1 MPVGYRIRIK
11 RNMQHLSRL
20 AFACASLLLMMLAL
34 FLLTFGMFDLLRAL
48 GQSWHMGR
56 NAILQAISYVVIAV
70 AVFDVAKYF
79 VEEEVIQ
86 TSGKKSLGE
95 ARASLT
101 KFITTIIIAVFIE
114 GLVGVFETS
123 TSEPAAI
130 LYPASLL
137 VVATFI
143 VLALG
148 AFQRMS
154 VDAEREKKKVGGG
167 EE

>member
-1 MPVGYRIRIK
+1 
-11 RNMQHLSRL
+11 MQHLSRF
-20 AFACASLLLMMLAL
+20 AFACASVMLMLLAL
-34 FLLTFGMFDLLRAL
+34 LLLTFGMIDLLSAL
-48 GQSWHMGR
+48 GHSWHAGR

-114 GLVGVFETS
+114 GLVGVFETN
-123 TSEPAAI
+123 TSEPSDI

-137 VVATFI
+137 VVATLI
-143 VLALG
+143 VVSLG
-148 AFQRMS
+148 VFQRMS
-154 VDAEREKKKVGGG
+154 VDAEREKKKVGGD
-167 EE
+167 E

>member
-1 MPVGYRIRIK
+1 
-11 RNMQHLSRL
+11 MQHLSRL
-20 AFACASLLLMMLAL
+20 AFACASIMLMLLAL
-34 FLLTFGMFDLLRAL
+34 ALLTFGMVDLLGAL
-48 GQSWHMGR
+48 GRSWHAGR
-56 NAILQAISYVVIAV
+56 NAILQAISYVVISV

-114 GLVGVFETS
+114 GLVGVFETKAS
-123 TSEPAAI
+123 DPTAI
-130 LYPASLL
+130 LYPAGLL
-137 VVATFI
+137 VVATLI
-143 VLALG
+143 VLSLG

-154 VDAEREKKKVGGG
+154 VDAEREKKKVGG
-167 EE
+167 E

>member
-1 MPVGYRIRIK
+1 MP
-11 RNMQHLSRL
+11 MTT
-20 AFACASLLLMMLAL
+20 ASGKGKHATPVPFRVRLLLMMLAL
-34 FLLTFGMFDLLRAL
+34 FLLTFGMFDLIRAV
-48 GQSWHMGR
+48 GQSWHTGR

-101 KFITTIIIAVFIE
+101 KFIITTIIIAVFIE

-143 VLALG
+143 VLSLG

>member
-1 MPVGYRIRIK
+1 M
-11 RNMQHLSRL
+11 MQHLSRF
-20 AFACASLLLMMLAL
+20 AFACASIMLMLLAL
-34 FLLTFGMFDLLRAL
+34 ALLIFGMIDLVAAL
-48 GQSWHMGR
+48 GRSWHAGR
-56 NAILQAISYVVIAV
+56 NAILQTISYVVIAV

-114 GLVGVFETS
+114 GLVGVFETKAN
-123 TSEPAAI
+123 EPTEI
-130 LYPASLL
+130 LYPAGLL
-137 VVATFI
+137 VVATLI
-143 VLALG
+143 VLSLG

-154 VDAEREKKKVGGG
+154 VDAEREKKKVGGD
-167 EE
+167 

>member
-1 MPVGYRIRIK
+1 
-11 RNMQHLSRL
+11 MQYLSRL
-20 AFACASLLLMMLAL
+20 AFAAASIMLMLLAL
-34 FLLTFGMFDLLRAL
+34 MLLIFGMVDLVGAFAH
-48 GQSWHMGR
+48 SVHAGR
-56 NAILQAISYVVIAV
+56 NALLQAISYVVIAV

-114 GLVGVFETS
+114 GLVGVFETN
-123 TSEPAAI
+123 TGEPSDM

-137 VVATFI
+137 VVATLI

-154 VDAEREKKKVGGG
+154 VDAECEKMKVRDD
-167 EE
+167 

>member
-1 MPVGYRIRIK
+1 
-11 RNMQHLSRL
+11 MQYLSRL
-20 AFACASLLLMMLAL
+20 AFAAASIMLMLLAL
-34 FLLTFGMFDLLRAL
+34 MLLVFGMADLVTAFSHSAHAGRSAL
-48 GQSWHMGR
+48 
-56 NAILQAISYVVIAV
+56 LQAISYVVIAV

-114 GLVGVFETS
+114 GLVGVFES
-123 TSEPAAI
+123 NTSEPSDI

-137 VVATFI
+137 VVATLI

-154 VDAEREKKKVGGG
+154 VDAEREKLKVGG
-167 EE
+167 E

>member
-1 MPVGYRIRIK
+1 
-11 RNMQHLSRL
+11 MQYLSRL
-20 AFACASLLLMMLAL
+20 AFACAGVMLMVLALLLLA
-34 FLLTFGMFDLLRAL
+34 FGMVDLVVAL
-48 GQSWHMGR
+48 GQSWHAGR

-86 TSGKKSLGE
+86 TSGKKSLSE

-114 GLVGVFETS
+114 GLVGVFETK
-123 TSEPAAI
+123 TNDPAEI
-130 LYPASLL
+130 LYPAGLL
-137 VVATFI
+137 VVATLI
-143 VLALG
+143 VLSLG

-154 VDAEREKKKVGGG
+154 VDAERGKKKVGG
-167 EE
+167 E

>member
-1 MPVGYRIRIK
+1 
-11 RNMQHLSRL
+11 MQHLSRF
-20 AFACASLLLMMLAL
+20 AFACASIMLMLLAL
-34 FLLTFGMFDLLRAL
+34 ALLTFGMVDLLGAL
-48 GQSWHMGR
+48 GRSWHEGR

-86 TSGKKSLGE
+86 TSGRKSLGE

-114 GLVGVFETS
+114 GLVGVFETKANDP
-123 TSEPAAI
+123 TAI
-130 LYPASLL
+130 LYPAGLL
-137 VVATFI
+137 VVATLI
-143 VLALG
+143 VLSLG

-154 VDAEREKKKVGGG
+154 VDAEREKLKVGG
-167 EE
+167 E